1 MNICFICMC
10 VHVSACMWRSGD
22 NSQKAGLSFHYGGYM
37 AQTQVIRQDK
47 PLGAEPAHQPELLY
61 F

>member
-1 MNICFICMC
+1 MC
-10 VHVSACMWRSGD
+10 VHVSARMWRSGD

-37 AQTQVIRQDK
+37 AQTQVIRLDK